1 MSKEKYDV
9 VIVGAGQ
16 AGSIL
21 AKVISGAGRRV
32 LLLEAGLEAGVDFDA
47 GAAYSNYVGGYLDTF
62 YNASAKVPNSPYP
75 NLPNAGSPNVL
86 LLGGFDRSKPPVFND
101 EWPPS
106 QDANL
111 RLTNGY
117 FIQKGQEPFGSD
129 YQRAPGGTML
139 HWLGST
145 PRMLPNDFRMYTKY
159 GQGVDWPITYDE
171 LKPYYEM
178 AEREIGVSGNVD
190 ELCIPGTD
198 AETYGP
204 GYSFPMRKLPQS
216 YLDNQVAARVKGKR
230 VTVNGVDYDL
240 YIVPTPQ
247 GRNSTPDAS
256 YKYKNLEPQWD
267 SRTGKIIFQKAEHPY
282 TPVGSVW
289 DPYTGQRCEGNASCV
304 PICPVQAKYNA
315 LKTLKSALHDI
326 EEHGG
331 KGSITIIA
339 QAVASNIEFD
349 SEGRVKRI
357 RYRRYSKPGEPDY
370 VEGTAE
376 GEIYVLAAHSVEN
389 AKLLLMSDAC
399 PGNLN
404 VGRHLMD
411 HTTMLAWG
419 LMPEWSGA
427 YRGPGST
434 SNFPIFRDGPF
445 RERHAAWI
453 SPVDNWGWN
462 WPALSPDADVVNA
475 LNGVEPGIEG
485 QRLFG
490 RKLRAFLRDRIP
502 RQVNMH
508 FEVEQLPDWDN
519 RVTIN
524 PRFRDQLGIPR
535 PVVTYD
541 MTQYTVDAFYAARQV
556 ASQIFSAAGVKDFSI
571 YNEDNPKSWSHGAG
585 HLAGTHRMGTS
596 PNNSVVD
603 RRQRTW
609 AHENLYLAG
618 CGNMPTIGTSNPT
631 LTMSALAFWAAENIL
646 QDLAA
651 RRREVNV

>member
-1 MSKEKYDV
+1 MTQQRYDV

-21 AKVISGAGRRV
+21 AKVLSGAGRRV
-32 LLLEAGLEAGVDFDA
+32 LVLEAGLEAGTDLDA
-47 GAAYSNYVGGYLDTF
+47 GAAYRNYVEGYLDAF

-75 NLPNAGSPNVL
+75 NLPNAMSPNVL
-86 LLGGFDRSKPPVFND
+86 NLGAFDRSKPPVLD
-101 EWPPS
+101 DDWPPA

-111 RLTNGY
+111 RLTSGY
-117 FIQKGQEPFGSD
+117 FIQKGQAPFGSD

-145 PRMLPNDFRMYTKY
+145 PRMLPNDFRMYTAY
-159 GQGVDWPITYDE
+159 GQGVDWPITYEE

-178 AEREIGVSGNVD
+178 AEREIGVSGSVA
-190 ELCIPGTD
+190 ELDIPGTD
-198 AETYGP
+198 AETYGD

-216 YLDNQVAARVKGKR
+216 YLDNRLAANVRGKR
-230 VTVNGVDYDL
+230 VSLDGADYDL
-240 YIVPTPQ
+240 YLVPTPQ

-256 YKYKNLEPQWD
+256 YKYKNLEPRWD
-267 SRTGKIIFQKAEHPY
+267 SRAGRLVFQTSDHPY
-282 TPVGSVW
+282 APVGSTW

-315 LKTLKSALHDI
+315 QKTLKSALHNL

-331 KGSITIIA
+331 AGAITVIA
-339 QAVASNIEFD
+339 QAVASKIEYD
-349 SEGRVKRI
+349 SEGRVRSI
-357 RYRRYSKPGEPDY
+357 RYRRYFKPGEPAY
-370 VEGTAE
+370 EEGTAE
-376 GEIYVLAAHSVEN
+376 GELYVLAAHSVEN
-389 AKLLLMSDAC
+389 AKLLLISDAC
-399 PGNLN
+399 PGNPN

-434 SNFPIFRDGPF
+434 SNFPVFRDGAF
-445 RERHAAWI
+445 RARHAAWI

-462 WPALSPDADVVNA
+462 WPTLSPDADVVNA
-475 LNGVEPGIEG
+475 LNGVGG
-485 QRLFG
+485 SRLFG
-490 RKLRAFLRDRIP
+490 RRLRAYLRDRIP
-502 RQVNMH
+502 RQVNLH
-508 FEVEQLPDWDN
+508 FECEQLPDWGN
-519 RVTIN
+519 RVTVN

-541 MTQYTVDAFYAARQV
+541 MTQYTVDAFYAARRV
-556 ASQIFSAAGVKDFSI
+556 AAQIFAAAGVEDFSS
-571 YNEDNPKSWSHGAG
+571 YNEDDPKSWSHGAG

-631 LTMSALAFWAAENIL
+631 LTMSALAFWLAENIL

-651 RRREVNV
+651 RRREVSL

>member
-1 MSKEKYDV
+1 MTQQHYDV

-32 LLLEAGLEAGVDFDA
+32 LLLEAGLEAGADLDA
-47 GAAYSNYVGGYLDTF
+47 GAAYRNYVEGYLETF

-86 LLGGFDRSKPPVFND
+86 NLGAFDRSKPPVLND
-101 EWPPS
+101 EWPPA

-111 RLTNGY
+111 RLTSGY
-117 FIQKGQEPFGSD
+117 FIQKGPEPFGSD

-139 HWLGST
+139 HWLGTT
-145 PRMLPNDFRMYTKY
+145 PRMLPNDFRLYTTY
-159 GQGVDWPITYDE
+159 GQGVDWPITYEE

-178 AEREIGVSGNVD
+178 AEREIGVSGDVAAQ
-190 ELCIPGTD
+190 LIPGTD

-204 GYSFPMRKLPQS
+204 GYTFPMRKLPQS
-216 YLDNQVAARVKGKR
+216 YLDDQLAAGVRGRR
-230 VTVNGVDYDL
+230 VTLDGADYDL
-240 YIVPTPQ
+240 YLVPTPQ
-247 GRNSTPDAS
+247 GRNSTPEAA
-256 YKYKNLEPQWD
+256 YKYKNLEPRWD
-267 SRTGKIIFQKAEHPY
+267 SQTGRLVFRKADHPY
-282 TPVGSVW
+282 APVGSVW

-315 LKTLKSALHDI
+315 LKTLKSAFHNL

-331 KGSITIIA
+331 GGRITLIT
-339 QAVASNIEFD
+339 QAVASKIEYD
-349 SEGRVKRI
+349 AEGRVRSI
-357 RYRRYSKPGEPDY
+357 RYRRYFKPGEPDY
-370 VEGTAE
+370 EEGTAV
-376 GEIYVLAAHSVEN
+376 GHLYVLAAHSVEN
-389 AKLLLMSDAC
+389 AKLLLISDAC
-399 PGNLN
+399 PGNPN

-445 RERHAAWI
+445 RSRHAAWI
-453 SPVDNWGWN
+453 TPVDNWGWN
-462 WPALSPDADVVNA
+462 WPTLAPDSDVINA
-475 LNGVEPGIEG
+475 LNAVGG

-490 RKLRAFLRDRIP
+490 RRLRAHLRDRIP
-502 RQVNMH
+502 RQVNLH
-508 FEVEQLPDWDN
+508 FECEQLPEWGN
-519 RVTIN
+519 RVTVN

-541 MTQYTVDAFYAARQV
+541 MSQYTVDAFYAARQV
-556 ASQIFSAAGVKDFSI
+556 AAQIFAAAGVKDFSS
-571 YNEDNPKSWSHGAG
+571 YDEDNPKAWSHGAG

-596 PNNSVVD
+596 PHNSVVD

>member
-1 MSKEKYDV
+1 MSEERYDV

-32 LLLEAGLEAGVDFDA
+32 LMLEAGLEAGLDLAA
-47 GAAYSNYVGGYLDTF
+47 GPAYRNYVEGYLNTF

-75 NLPNAGSPNVL
+75 NLPNAMSPNVL
-86 LLGGFDRSKPPVFND
+86 NLGAFDRTKPPVLND
-101 EWPPS
+101 EWPPA

-111 RLTNGY
+111 RLTGGY

-139 HWLGST
+139 HWLGTT
-145 PRMLPNDFRMYTKY
+145 PRMLPNDFRLYSVY
-159 GQGVDWPITYDE
+159 GQGADWPVTYEE

-178 AEREIGVSGNVD
+178 AEREIGVSGDVAEQD
-190 ELCIPGTD
+190 LPGID
-198 AETYGP
+198 ADYYGADY
-204 GYSFPMRKLPQS
+204 GFPMRKLPQS
-216 YLDNQVAARVKGKR
+216 YLDRQLAESVAGKR
-230 VTVNGVDYDL
+230 VNVDGVDYGL
-240 YIVPTPQ
+240 HLVSTPQ
-247 GRNSTPDAS
+247 GRNSTPNAG
-256 YKYKNLEPQWD
+256 YKYKELEPRWD
-267 SRTGKIIFQKAEHPY
+267 SQAGRLVFRKADHPY
-282 TPVGSVW
+282 SPVGSVW

-315 LKTLKSALHDI
+315 LKTLKSAFHNL

-331 KGSITIIA
+331 TGQITVVA
-339 QAVASNIEFD
+339 QAVASKIEYD
-349 SEGRVKRI
+349 SEGRVERI
-357 RYRRYSKPGEPDY
+357 HYRRYFKPGEPDY
-370 VEGTAE
+370 EEGTAV
-376 GEIYVLAAHSVEN
+376 GELYVLAAHSVEN
-389 AKLLLMSDAC
+389 AKLLLISDAC
-399 PGNLN
+399 PGNPH

-419 LMPEWSGA
+419 LMPEWSGS

-434 SNFPIFRDGPF
+434 SNFPVFRDGPF
-445 RERHAAWI
+445 RARHAAWI

-462 WPALSPDADVVNA
+462 WPALSPDSDVINA
-475 LNGVEPGIEG
+475 LNGVGGP
-485 QRLFG
+485 RLFG
-490 RKLRAFLRDRIP
+490 PKLRAYLRDRIP
-502 RQVNMH
+502 RQVNLH
-508 FEVEQLPDWDN
+508 FECEQLPEWDN
-519 RVTIN
+519 RVTVN
-524 PRFRDQLGIPR
+524 PRFRDPFGIPR

-541 MTQYTVDAFYAARQV
+541 LSQYTVDAFYAARQV
-556 ASQIFSAAGVKDFSI
+556 AAQIFAAAGVEDFSS
-571 YNEDNPKSWSHGAG
+571 YNEDNPKTWSHGAG

-596 PNNSVVD
+596 PANSVVD

>member
-1 MSKEKYDV
+1 MTEQHYDV

-32 LLLEAGLEAGVDFDA
+32 LLLEAGLAA
-47 GAAYSNYVGGYLDTF
+47 GADLDAAAAYQTYVGGYLNTF

-75 NLPNAGSPNVL
+75 NLANAQSPNVL
-86 LLGGFDRSKPPVFND
+86 NLGGFDRSKPPVLDDN
-101 EWPPS
+101 WPPS

-117 FIQKGQEPFGSD
+117 FVQKGQEPFGSD

-139 HWLGST
+139 HWLGTT
-145 PRMLPNDFRMYTKY
+145 PRMLPNDFRLYTTY

-171 LKPYYEM
+171 LRPYYEM
-178 AEREIGVSGNVD
+178 AEREIGVSGDVGGLD
-190 ELCIPGTD
+190 IPGGGPD
-198 AETYGP
+198 VYGAD
-204 GYSFPMRKLPQS
+204 YRFPMRKLPQS
-216 YLDNQVAARVKGKR
+216 YLDDQLDTRVRGKKAQ
-230 VTVNGVDYDL
+230 VNGVDYDL
-240 YIVPTPQ
+240 YLVPTPQ
-247 GRNSTPDAS
+247 GRNSTPEAA
-256 YKYKNLEPQWD
+256 YKYKHLEPRWD
-267 SRTGKIIFQKAEHPY
+267 AQAGRLVFGPADHAY

-315 LKTLKSALHDI
+315 LKTLKSAFHNLA
-326 EEHGG
+326 EHGG
-331 KGSITIIA
+331 EGAIDVIT
-339 QAVASNIEFD
+339 QAVASKVEFD
-349 SEGRVKRI
+349 AEGRVTAI
-357 RYRRYSKPGEPDY
+357 RYRRYAKPGEPDY
-370 VEGTAE
+370 VEGTAR
-376 GEIYVLAAHSVEN
+376 GELYVLAAHSVEN
-389 AKLLLMSDAC
+389 AKLLLISDAC
-399 PGNLN
+399 PGNPN

-411 HTTMLAWG
+411 HTVMLAWG

-434 SNFPIFRDGPF
+434 SNFPVFRDGPF

-453 SPVDNWGWN
+453 TPVDNWGWN
-462 WPALSPDADVVNA
+462 WPTLAPDADVINA
-475 LNGVEPGIEG
+475 LNAVGGP
-485 QRLFG
+485 RLFG
-490 RKLRAFLRDRIP
+490 RKLRDYLRDRIP
-502 RQVNMH
+502 RQVNLH
-508 FEVEQLPDWDN
+508 FECEQLPEWGN
-519 RVTIN
+519 RVTVN

-541 MTQYTVDAFYAARQV
+541 MSQYTVDAFYAARQ
-556 ASQIFSAAGVKDFSI
+556 AARQIFAAAGVEDFSA
-571 YNEDNPKSWSHGAG
+571 YDENNPKAWSHGAG

-651 RRREVNV
+651 RGRQVNV